1 MEKHIYVIVAVEED
15 GSYETI
21 MNKISEFKDCIS
33 AVNVSEPPMCV
44 QNFTGRVISIVTTR
58 DVYQTIIDCGYEMKE
73 LS

>member
-1 MEKHIYVIVAVEED
+1 MEKYIYVIVAVEED

-33 AVNVSEPPMCV
+33 AVDVSEPMHV

-58 DVYQTIIDCGYEMKE
+58 DVYRTIIDCGYEKKE
-73 LS
+73 LF

>member
-1 MEKHIYVIVAVEED
+1 MEKQIYVIVVVEED

-33 AVNVSEPPMCV
+33 AVNVSEPMYV

-58 DVYQTIIDCGYEMKE
+58 DVYQTIIDCGYETKE